1 MERGLRTTTRF
12 NTRQITTI
20 GMLSAISIVLGVTG
34 LGFIP
39 IPPVKATIM
48 HIPVIIGAILEGP
61 VVGAMVGLIFGIFS
75 IVQAITTP
83 TPVSF
88 IFLNPLVSVLP
99 RVLIALTSYYT
110 YKAIKTNFKVLNMSV
125 AAAIGSLTNTCGVL
139 GMIYLLYLEPY
150 AKVLHLSTSAAQKGI
165 ITIGATNGIPEAIIS
180 TIITVSVVTAVN
192 KIRRK

>member
-1 MERGLRTTTRF
+1 MERGLRTTPRF

-99 RVLIALTSYYT
+99 RILIALTSYYT

-150 AKVLHLSTSAAQKGI
+150 AKTLHLSTSAAQKGI